1 VALSSSVG
9 AVLDRLPGLRVL
21 VVGDAM
27 LDTYLRG
34 TSERLCP
41 EAPVPVVSIEGR
53 ADVPGGAANTA
64 VNARALGAEVTL
76 LAATGEDPEGHTLR
90 RAVDGAGVDGAALL
104 AVPGRRTLA
113 KQRVLAGRQMLVRF
127 DQGTTARLAGD
138 AEGEIARRLLAHGR
152 TSDAILV
159 SDYGYGVVGPRV
171 IEALVA
177 LQRRSPRVVVVDSKA
192 LTAFRPVAPT
202 AVKPNFKEAARLLG
216 GDVSP
221 CRERSELIARQGR
234 ALLSMTGA
242 QIVAV
247 TLDAEGALFFEKD
260 REPYRTY
267 ARPVDPSRASGAGDT
282 FAAALA
288 AALAA
293 GADLAAAAEIA
304 SAAAAVVVAKE
315 GTASCSAAELR
326 AYLAGGDKCA
336 AGVAS
341 LCAAL
346 EPLRRG
352 GRRIVMTSGCF
363 DLLHRGHITYLSAA
377 KALGDVLVVGLN
389 SDASVRRHKGPE
401 RPINPLEDRAQVLAS
416 LSSVDHIVPFD
427 EDTPEALVRAVRP
440 HVFVKGG
447 DYTRE
452 ALPEARVVESY
463 GGAVHILPFVQDRS
477 TTSIIERIRAAVAP
491 RVERSA

>member
-1 VALSSSVG
+1 VALSSS
-9 AVLDRLPGLRVL
+9 AHALLDRLPGLRVL
-21 VVGDAM
+21 VLGDAM

-41 EAPVPVVSIEGR
+41 EAPVPVVAIEGR
-53 ADVPGGAANTA
+53 TDVPGGAANTA

-76 LAATGEDPEGHTLR
+76 LAVTGEDAEGLALR
-90 RAVDGAGVDGAALL
+90 HAMDRAGVASDPML
-104 AVPGRRTLA
+104 AVPGRRTLT

-127 DQGTTARLAGD
+127 DQGTAARLAED
-138 AEGEIARRLLAHGR
+138 EEREMARRVLAFGR
-152 TSDAILV
+152 RHDAILV
-159 SDYGYGVVGPRV
+159 SDYGYGAVGPRV
-171 IEALVA
+171 IEALGA
-177 LQRRSPRVVVVDSKA
+177 LQRRWPRVVVVDSKTLA
-192 LTAFRPVAPT
+192 AFRPVEPT
-202 AVKPNFKEAARLLG
+202 AVKPNFKEATRLVG
-216 GDVSP
+216 SGAADGS
-221 CRERSELIARQGR
+221 ERGEAIARHGR

-247 TLDAEGALFFEKD
+247 TLDAEGAVFFQRD

-267 ARPVDPSRASGAGDT
+267 ARPADPSRASGAGDT

-293 GADLAAAAEIA
+293 GAGVEAAAEIA
-304 SAAAAVVVAKE
+304 SAAAAVVVAKD
-315 GTASCSAAELR
+315 GTASASLAELR

-336 AGVAS
+336 SGVAA
-341 LCAAL
+341 LCEAL
-346 EPLRRG
+346 APVRRAG
-352 GRRIVMTSGCF
+352 GRVVMTCGCF
-363 DLLHRGHITYLSAA
+363 DILHRGHITYLSAA

-389 SDASVRRHKGPE
+389 GDASVRRHKGPE

-427 EDTPEALVRAVRP
+427 EDTPEALVAAVRP

-463 GGAVHILPFVQDRS
+463 GGAVRILPFVQDRS
-477 TTSIIERIRAAVAP
+477 TTSIIERIRAASGG
-491 RVERSA
+491 RFERSA